1 MLLKRDSPI
10 ALMHREKRG
19 QVSLE
24 YLVILGMAL
33 AVLIP
38 ATYLFYDYS
47 QSTNERV
54 VRGQIDVIGAKVIT
68 QAKAMYALGRNN
80 RVTLDL
86 TIPAPV
92 TNITVLDGI
101 ELVMTYKSRQGV
113 QDAVYF
119 SDVNI
124 TGAYQMDNS
133 PCPDY
138 CTDSKWTVKPIAS
151 GAISLRIESKGD
163 YVVLNQSN

>member
-1 MLLKRDSPI
+1 
-10 ALMHREKRG
+10 MHREKRG

-54 VRGQIDVIGAKVIT
+54 VRGQIDVIGSKVIT

-80 RVTLDL
+80 RVTIDL
-86 TIPAPV
+86 TIPSPV
-92 TNITVLDGI
+92 INVTILDGM
-101 ELVMTYKSRQGV
+101 ELVLTYRSRQGV

-124 TGAYQMDNS
+124 TGAYMADGS
-133 PCPDY
+133 PCTDH
-138 CTDSKWTVKPIAS
+138 CSDSKWTANPIVS